1 MDLILHGKKF
11 KCLMV
16 VTFEQEIKEHKMKT
30 NHAYTL
36 IDLTEDKVKLYD
48 PHGNYLT
55 IQTDK
60 LVENLEYLSISYT
73 GNKIFKIP
81 NPKFFAE
88 FSGHWKEVNNDATF
102 AYDEYNLTV
111 EEDDTEILLNFL
123 KKNYHDIFR
132 YVFIIPDDF
141 HDEMHGSV
149 FGNDDKLPK
158 GEKLFKSSQRM
169 VLRRGKYKL
178 RVQQSLY
185 DYKKH
190 YEWFPSDVF
199 RNYSEYREN
208 DKNEYY
214 FRLIA
219 SEQCRVEKS

>member
-1 MDLILHGKKF
+1 
-11 KCLMV
+11 MV

-102 AYDEYNLTV
+102 AYDEYSLTV
-111 EEDDTEILLNFL
+111 EENDTEIILNFL
-123 KKNYHDIFR
+123 KKNYHDILR
-132 YVFIIPDDF
+132 YVFIIPNDVIDD
-141 HDEMHGSV
+141 MHG
-149 FGNDDKLPK
+149 
-158 GEKLFKSSQRM
+158 
-169 VLRRGKYKL
+169 
-178 RVQQSLY
+178 
-185 DYKKH
+185 
-190 YEWFPSDVF
+190 
-199 RNYSEYREN
+199 
-208 DKNEYY
+208 
-214 FRLIA
+214 
-219 SEQCRVEKS
+219 